1 MAYSFD
7 PKDDVEEQ
15 WRKWQEANPPESFM
29 DIAED
34 DLREQTIKDL
44 SYVSQMDVKEYTLYQ
59 KWCEIKDKYPTYWVG
74 DIQVPYE
81 AISNWKKPKEQQAE
95 QNGNKRKVNIFA
107 PLFQSIVSIKDSGV
121 LYTIVHPT
129 NATDIED

>member
-1 MAYSFD
+1 MTYSFD
-7 PKDDVEEQ
+7 PTDDVEEQ

-59 KWCEIKDKYPTYWVG
+59 KWCEIKDKYPSFVNNTLFG
-74 DIQVPYE
+74 EEIQLQDP
-81 AISNWKKPKEQQAE
+81 QQKILVDE
-95 QNGNKRKVNIFA
+95 VKNNIWLPESPDDYLKLDPEIGRA
-107 PLFQSIVSIKDSGV
+107 HV
-121 LYTIVHPT
+121 
-129 NATDIED
+129 

>member
-29 DIAED
+29 DIKEN

-44 SYVSQMDVKEYTLYQ
+44 AYVSQMDVKE
-59 KWCEIKDKYPTYWVG
+59 
-74 DIQVPYE
+74 
-81 AISNWKKPKEQQAE
+81 
-95 QNGNKRKVNIFA
+95 
-107 PLFQSIVSIKDSGV
+107 
-121 LYTIVHPT
+121 
-129 NATDIED
+129 